1 MSSAWFFYALAAMVL
16 WGLWGF
22 YFKLA
27 RQQFGEPLQ
36 PSQLLGLCVAQFA
49 CMMCVGVPALLALRV
64 FAVPVEFHATATRFA
79 VFSTLA
85 VLLGTLMM
93 MLALSRGKASIVVPL
108 TALYPLVTLLL
119 SQWLLRERLTPSQWL
134 GVLLALVAM
143 GLMAQGRS

>member
-1 MSSAWFFYALAAMVL
+1 MSSAWFFYALAAMAL

-27 RQQFGEPLQ
+27 RQQFGETLH
-36 PSQLLGLCVAQFA
+36 PSQLLGLCVVQCA
-49 CMMCVGVPALLALRV
+49 CMICIGVPALLALRV
-64 FAVPVEFHATATRFA
+64 FAVPVEFHAAATRFA
-79 VFSTLA
+79 VLSTLA

-93 MLALSRGKASIVVPL
+93 MLALSRGKASLVVPL

-134 GVLLALVAM
+134 GVLLALAAM